1 MLKISQ
7 HAHKICRFSNDCEL
21 RENYTA
27 FNRNR
32 ISLCL
37 NLSFT
42 SDIHCIIRHQD
53 LDAGDTMKLF
63 IPNMYI
69 EVIQLL
75 SACCGSEII
84 FHYPTA
90 KIGVKGSHV

>member
-42 SDIHCIIRHQD
+42 SDIHCIIRHHD

-63 IPNMYI
+63 IPMQYVHRSN
-69 EVIQLL
+69 
-75 SACCGSEII
+75 SA
-84 FHYPTA
+84 A
-90 KIGVKGSHV
+90 KCMLW